1 MPFKPHSTP
10 DDYPELNRPRRP
22 WDEWGG
28 QEQADNLRE
37 ALGGGEVYDWI
48 EQIVGETADRR
59 VI

>member
-10 DDYPELNRPRRP
+10 NDYPELNRPRQP
-22 WDEWGG
+22 WDEWGP
-28 QEQADNLRE
+28 QAQAEFLRE
-37 ALGGGEVYDWI
+37 ALGGEIYEWI